1 GDHQHAVAVEPA
13 PRDVGADLRLVLV
26 IGRDDLDRLAEHAL
40 AEILG
45 RHLGGDDRAL
55 AAEIGIGAALVAEHA
70 DLDRFG
76 LRRGRA
82 GEREGERR
90 RGETGSE
97 NAHDFLPL
105 CRATVRAA
113 ASCRTWHGTGRGGRK
128 GREISA
134 WQAEE
139 QPYRAF
145 RKKRRY
151 GFLQM
156 ESFTP
161 GTQAR
166 LGSFRQSK
174 VRICGDSGTAP
185 PQNPRSATIALNC
198 HRTDEA
204 AFSRM
209 QTPAELNR
217 RASVTGPTHFRR
229 GTTLHRRLIL
239 VLAFVV

>member
-151 GFLQM
+151 GFLRM
-156 ESFTP
+156 EPCSFTP
-161 GTQAR
+161 GTQAAWAR
-166 LGSFRQSK
+166 SGSQRF
-174 VRICGDSGTAP
+174 
-185 PQNPRSATIALNC
+185 
-198 HRTDEA
+198 
-204 AFSRM
+204 
-209 QTPAELNR
+209 
-217 RASVTGPTHFRR
+217 
-229 GTTLHRRLIL
+229 
-239 VLAFVV
+239 